1 MAMRR
6 MASLLRSTRQLPLC
20 TPAET
25 MGCSQMHA
33 LAAAALQG
41 PAALHGVTYNLR
53 PRDRH
58 ISTSAFL
65 AASIKVPSMGESIEE
80 GTISAIL
87 KKEGDS
93 VEMDE
98 AIFQIETDKV
108 TVDVRTP
115 EAGVLDKVMVGRPKR
130 QHKIWASRCCAS
142 NMCRNIQAFVSCQV
156 KEDDTVRVGQEL
168 GNVSAGSGRFCW
180 IDSCH

>member
-1 MAMRR
+1 MS
-6 MASLLRSTRQLPLC
+6 SLLRSTRQLPMC

-25 MGCSQMHA
+25 VVYSQMHA

-41 PAALHGVTYNLR
+41 PAALHGITNSLWS
-53 PRDRH
+53 RDRH

-115 EAGVLDKVMVGRPKR
+115 EAGVLDKVMVCSPK
-130 QHKIWASRCCAS
+130 
-142 NMCRNIQAFVSCQV
+142 
-156 KEDDTVRVGQEL
+156 L
-168 GNVSAGSGRFCW
+168 
-180 IDSCH
+180 